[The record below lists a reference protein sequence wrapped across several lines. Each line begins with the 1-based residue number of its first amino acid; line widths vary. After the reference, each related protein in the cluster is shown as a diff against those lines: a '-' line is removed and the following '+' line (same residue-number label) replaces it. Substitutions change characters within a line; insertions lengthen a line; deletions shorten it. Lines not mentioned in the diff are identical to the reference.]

1 MTACSLAQA
10 QPAKH
15 WLAALLCAVLLLSGC
30 GTLTTQQH
38 ATNAVDRQASQRFDL
53 EGRMSASDGD
63 RGANGQI
70 EWRHDAVRDEV
81 TLYTPL
87 GQIAARLES
96 SLHGAELLT
105 GDGKVFHADSAD
117 ALLPELL
124 GISLPVARLA
134 YWVQAA
140 PPSGAEIRDV
150 DADGRPALV
159 IDQGWRIEY
168 LEYHPGAA
176 ASALPRRLDVSRGDA
191 RIRLIIDQWT
201 TQQ

>member
-1 MTACSLAQA
+1 MTASALAQA
-10 QPAKH
+10 RPAGRGRV
-15 WLAALLCAVLLLSGC
+15 ALLCAALLLGGC
-30 GTLTTQQH
+30 SSIAPQRAMT
-38 ATNAVDRQASQRFDL
+38 AVERQTSHRFDL

-124 GISLPVARLA
+124 GIALPVARLA

-140 PPSGAEIRDV
+140 PPNGAEIRDV
-150 DADGRPALV
+150 DTDGRPTLV

-168 LEYHPGAA
+168 LEYHPGEA
-176 ASALPRRLDVSRGDA
+176 ASALPRKLDVSRGDA

-201 TQQ
+201 TQP